1 MMRFRRCFAAMLL
14 LVFAGS
20 ALAHKLAPSLLAIH
34 EQADGSYT
42 VTWKTPRFAATPVP
56 LEPQLPASCSD
67 TSERTWEYE
76 GTGVRI
82 DWSMRCGE
90 PLHGQELRVTGL
102 AQNQS
107 AALVRIA
114 WSDGVVAQGMLNAT
128 QPVFRIAARE
138 GALAVAADYV
148 KMGVEHILGGIDHLL
163 FVLGLLL
170 LVTGW
175 KRLVWTITAFT
186 VGHSVTL
193 ALAALGFL
201 RYPVELVEF
210 AIALSIFVVAVELTR
225 EKTDAHWLRRR
236 PWLAAGGFGLLHG
249 MGFAGALLEVGLPAH
264 DIPLALLTFNVGI
277 EIGQLL
283 FVGAVIAFHQAWLR
297 LPAPRW
303 PWLQWAPVYLIG
315 CASAYWCFERGAAAF
330 GGT

>member
-1 MMRFRRCFAAMLL
+1 MSRWFRCCVAVVL
-14 LVFAGS
+14 LVFAGG

-34 EQADGSYT
+34 EQADASYT
-42 VTWKTPRFAATPVP
+42 VTWKTPRFASTPVP
-56 LEPQLPASCSD
+56 LEPRLPPSCSEA
-67 TSERTWEYE
+67 SERRWEYE

-82 DWSMRCGE
+82 DWSVRCSE

-102 AQNQS
+102 AENQS
-107 AALVRIA
+107 AALVRIE
-114 WSDGVVAQGMLNAT
+114 WSDGVVVQGMLNAA
-128 QPVFRIAARE
+128 QPAFRIAARQD
-138 GALAVAADYV
+138 ALAVVADYV
-148 KMGVEHILGGIDHLL
+148 RMGVGHILGGIDHLL

-170 LVTGW
+170 LVVGW

-225 EKTDAHWLRRR
+225 EKTDAHWLRHR

-264 DIPLALLTFNVGI
+264 DIPLALLAFNVGI

-283 FVGAVIAFHQAWLR
+283 FVGAVIALHQAWVR
-297 LPAPRW
+297 LPVPRW
-303 PWLQWAPVYLIG
+303 PWLQGAPVDLSG
-315 CASAYWCFERGAAAF
+315 CASASWCFARGAAA
-330 GGT
+330 GGGA

>member
-1 MMRFRRCFAAMLL
+1 MKRWCRYLAAMVLL
-14 LVFAGS
+14 TFAGG
-20 ALAHKLAPSLLAIH
+20 AVAHKLAPSLLAIH
-34 EQADGSYT
+34 EQADAGYT
-42 VTWKTPRFAATPVP
+42 VTWKTPRFASTPVP
-56 LEPQLPASCSD
+56 LEPQLPSACSD
-67 TSERTWEYE
+67 TSERRWEYE

-82 DWSMRCGE
+82 DWSMRCSE
-90 PLHGQELRVTGL
+90 PLHGQELRVSGL
-102 AQNQS
+102 AENQS
-107 AALVRIA
+107 AALVRIE

-128 QPVFRIAARE
+128 QPVFRIAARQ
-138 GALAVAADYV
+138 GALAVATDYV
-148 KMGVEHILGGIDHLL
+148 KMGVQHILGGIDHLL

-170 LVTGW
+170 LVAGW

-186 VGHSVTL
+186 LGHSVTL

-201 RYPVELVEF
+201 RYPVDLVEF

-277 EIGQLL
+277 ELGQLV
-283 FVGAVIAFHQAWLR
+283 FVAAVLVFHQAWLR
-297 LPAPRW
+297 LPVPRR
-303 PWLQWAPVYLIG
+303 PWLPWAPVYLIG
-315 CASAYWCFERGAAAF
+315 CASAYWCIERGAAAF